1 MQIDKHNL
9 IFLPASI
16 VIAAVILAIGFSTIV
31 KSERSVSVRGLAEKE
46 VLADLAVWQ
55 MSFSVGDNDL
65 VELQKKVLEKT
76 KIAENFLNKRGLNA
90 SDYTIQAPSIT
101 DNSINPYMDS
111 QKIRYTYI
119 AKATLLIRTNKI
131 SEIKQAQRES
141 LELASDNI
149 AISQDYE
156 NRIAFEFTKLND
168 IKPQMIAEATKNA
181 KLAAEQF
188 ATLSGS
194 EVGKIKK
201 ATQGLFS
208 IENAA
213 VGLEEK
219 KNIRVVTQV
228 EYLLK

>member
-90 SDYTIQAPSIT
+90 SDYTIQAPSII

-201 ATQGLFS
+201 ATQGLFI

>member
-90 SDYTIQAPSIT
+90 SDYTIQAPSII

>member
-168 IKPQMIAEATKNA
+168 IKPQMIA
-181 KLAAEQF
+181 
-188 ATLSGS
+188 
-194 EVGKIKK
+194 
-201 ATQGLFS
+201 
-208 IENAA
+208 
-213 VGLEEK
+213 
-219 KNIRVVTQV
+219 
-228 EYLLK
+228 